1 MDEKQYYVGLDIGTT
16 NVVMVVGSRVAGSQ
30 TIKIESLS
38 SEPSKKSIVKGL
50 VTNRSVFRN
59 SVNAV
64 KKELEKSLD
73 VKIEQAYFGV
83 GNADVRGVVVE
94 DMIAVRNKETGV
106 ITKEDIML
114 LEQRIHKVELRE
126 LRETIINIEPICYY
140 INGTKRVLDPV
151 GMQGSYVVGHYLIT
165 LGIKDAIAALKALKN
180 AVGLEAQQIFANA
193 TIGYKL
199 LVSEQE
205 AQKGVVLVDIGGGI
219 TDVTIIREGRIQ
231 AFKSFGLGSE
241 NIDSDIKTIL
251 PPNGNAVL
259 IKHKYGCAMAMDVPE
274 NQVLQMG
281 GRDVLLRNVAA
292 VIEARVMDIIDL
304 VVGFVRESGFEELI
318 ECGYVLTGGATELK
332 SISDLFGRETLRPC
346 RCADHL
352 YNVEMPSDE
361 EVVTYGQQMAVAVM
375 LAGASYAPSNVFKGA
390 LIGTDLHSESEQGA
404 ADKGV
409 EEETAQDPQGGVKPT
424 AEDGGQA
431 VGGGENQPT
440 ESNDT
445 PTEINKQ
452 SRFRK
457 LFKPAKSILNNLLGG
472 GSTNSGVG
480 E

>member
-1 MDEKQYYVGLDIGTT
+1 MTRNRKIRYMDEKQYYVGLDIGTT

-165 LGIKDAIAALKALKN
+165 LGIKDAIAA
-180 AVGLEAQQIFANA
+180 
-193 TIGYKL
+193 
-199 LVSEQE
+199 
-205 AQKGVVLVDIGGGI
+205 
-219 TDVTIIREGRIQ
+219 
-231 AFKSFGLGSE
+231 
-241 NIDSDIKTIL
+241 
-251 PPNGNAVL
+251 
-259 IKHKYGCAMAMDVPE
+259 
-274 NQVLQMG
+274 
-281 GRDVLLRNVAA
+281 
-292 VIEARVMDIIDL
+292 
-304 VVGFVRESGFEELI
+304 
-318 ECGYVLTGGATELK
+318 
-332 SISDLFGRETLRPC
+332 
-346 RCADHL
+346 
-352 YNVEMPSDE
+352 
-361 EVVTYGQQMAVAVM
+361 
-375 LAGASYAPSNVFKGA
+375 
-390 LIGTDLHSESEQGA
+390 
-404 ADKGV
+404 
-409 EEETAQDPQGGVKPT
+409 
-424 AEDGGQA
+424 
-431 VGGGENQPT
+431 
-440 ESNDT
+440 
-445 PTEINKQ
+445 
-452 SRFRK
+452 
-457 LFKPAKSILNNLLGG
+457 
-472 GSTNSGVG
+472 
-480 E
+480 